1 MFLLLQPRKFKY
13 KSKQKRRV
21 VRNWTKSSLTYG
33 DCGLLTLQPLRMSAK
48 QIFRLKVFIKKAVK
62 KPEYTKRLVWFNTF
76 PHLPL
81 TKKPKG
87 MRMGKGA
94 GKLNSW
100 AIQMRGGLFVFEFKN
115 LRLGRAIYFFKKIST
130 KIPTKTTIR
139 FKYKSYLNLEATR
152 STNIKFNTFF

>member
-1 MFLLLQPRKFKY
+1 MLLQPRKFKH
-13 KSKQKRRV
+13 KSRQKGRSV
-21 VRNWTKSSLTYG
+21 KSWKSGKLTYG

-48 QIFRLKVFIKKAVK
+48 QIFRLKVFLKKAIK
-62 KPEYTKRLVWFNTF
+62 KPEYTKRLIWFNTF

-100 AIQMRGGLFVFEFKN
+100 AIQMRSGLFVFEFKN
-115 LRLGRAIYFFKKIST
+115 LRLGRAVHFFNKIQT
-130 KIPTKTTIR
+130 KIPTKTLVKFIHN
-139 FKYKSYLNLEATR
+139 KYLRLESTR
-152 STNIKFNTFF
+152 STNVRLTNYW